1 MPFAISA
8 GQRKILVKIA
18 VAGVVLIAAAVL
30 ALRGFDVVGIAERT
44 VGRVIG
50 ILQAGG
56 PWVFFVAMALL
67 PAVGAPLSMF
77 SLTAGRAFGAQME
90 MGWVIAAAFAAIGVN
105 ILFTYWLARRVF
117 RPRIARLVTRFGY
130 KLPELDK
137 ADLTDLIVILRVT
150 PGTPFCVQNYLL
162 GLANAPFGRYMAIS
176 CVVMWA
182 YAGAAIVFGDALLSG
197 RGRNAIMA
205 VGFFAALVAATHLAR
220 HHFGKRKERT

>member
-130 KLPELDK
+130 KLPELDE

-162 GLANAPFGRYMAIS
+162 GLVDAPFGRYMAIS

-182 YAGAAIVFGDALLSG
+182 YAAAAIVFGDALLSG

-205 VGFFAALVAATHLAR
+205 VGLFAALVAATHLAR